1 MLSLAALGVAPPSR
15 ALGAA
20 DQDRAIAEL
29 MLEHDPAL
37 HLARN
42 VLPARVSQDAGALYS
57 WCRRLD
63 QIVDSGRPRDQV
75 SRELDSFE
83 AAFDALVAGDP
94 RDPADAEDLV
104 QETFTDLW
112 KSAKRYNPAL
122 SGEQT
127 FIGVLARRRA
137 IDFARKQERQPLLEP
152 LPDAEFLP
160 LTGASSSAARRCHN
174 VDIRNLLSQLPS
186 ETKTLFSLHFDQG
199 LTHPEIVSRTGMP
212 LGTVKTRIRRG
223 LVEARNL
230 LRHLAGKYGDWD
242 SNPGPIG

>member
-94 RDPADAEDLV
+94 RDPADA
-104 QETFTDLW
+104 
-112 KSAKRYNPAL
+112 AL
-122 SGEQT
+122 LSTLQRHPSLG
-127 FIGVLARRRA
+127 
-137 IDFARKQERQPLLEP
+137 RQPFDDMLAGMRADTAVDRRIATYDELREYGYQVAGTVG
-152 LPDAEFLP
+152 LMLLP
-160 LTGASSSAARRCHN
+160 LLGVESKAEVAAAREPA
-174 VDIRNLLSQLPS
+174 V
-186 ETKTLFSLHFDQG
+186 E
-199 LTHPEIVSRTGMP
+199 
-212 LGTVKTRIRRG
+212 LGV
-223 LVEARNL
+223 
-230 LRHLAGKYGDWD
+230 
-242 SNPGPIG
+242 

>member
-1 MLSLAALGVAPPSR
+1 MYTATHPTETGHTSPPLPTSPREEDPKEGILAQVARGEEGAMERCITRYGRLVWSIARKYVRNPS
-15 ALGAA
+15 A
-20 DQDRAIAEL
+20 
-29 MLEHDPAL
+29 
-37 HLARN
+37 
-42 VLPARVSQDAGALYS
+42 
-57 WCRRLD
+57 
-63 QIVDSGRPRDQV
+63 
-75 SRELDSFE
+75 
-83 AAFDALVAGDP
+83 
-94 RDPADAEDLV
+94 AEDLV

-112 KSAKRYNPAL
+112 KSAKRYNPTL

-160 LTGASSSAARRCHN
+160 LTGVSSSAARRCHN
-174 VDIRNLLSQLPS
+174 VDVRNVLSQLPS

-223 LVEARNL
+223 LIEARNL